1 MKSSPWINPL
11 GHLDNIR
18 QTVRCLGMM
27 GVTHR
32 HGNQLLRQL
41 MACLQDS
48 DAVWHQTSAEEIGLT
63 SITICI
69 ICSVNR
75 NLHFISLWWMFVW
88 KNVNFMFWSGRPTS
102 TVRCHFLMAS
112 FLNMTGETPNDT
124 RTKKC
129 GTNLRSIVYKADIGR
144 DTMAQW

>member
-48 DAVWHQTSAEEIGLT
+48 DAVWHQTSAEEIRLT
-63 SITICI
+63 SITTCI
-69 ICSVNR
+69 RTVKR
-75 NLHFISLWWMFVW
+75 NLHFITFSPCMFV
-88 KNVNFMFWSGRPTS
+88 
-102 TVRCHFLMAS
+102 
-112 FLNMTGETPNDT
+112 
-124 RTKKC
+124 
-129 GTNLRSIVYKADIGR
+129 
-144 DTMAQW
+144 